1 MKFNRERVVKM
12 GQQDLYQ
19 SDFYEDKSRFVDV
32 FNGIL
37 FNGREIMKS
46 EELENADS
54 VMVSFQGQNAGKKVI
69 CDKIRKWK
77 GKYVSI
83 MVLENQSYVDYR
95 MVLRV
100 MESEVI
106 GYDTQR
112 KEAYSL
118 QRKSKRKFDKHE
130 YLSRMKKGQK
140 FIPIITLVIY
150 VGRDKLW
157 DGEKSLYGM
166 LEMDEDIKPFVNDFK
181 LNLFDYHD
189 YESFDMFK
197 TENRFLFEMLSC
209 GKNKKKMQ
217 SILKNNV
224 AYSKLDKLTVK
235 TISGILKLKIDL
247 DKIVKTDKDGK
258 EVYDMCKAFD
268 DYKEE
273 GRREIELEMVKM
285 IKNLMRNQE
294 VSFDVAIKMLGI
306 SKGRKKKLS
315 RLM

>member
-1 MKFNRERVVKM
+1 M

-37 FNGREIMKS
+37 FNGREIMKP

-106 GYDTQR
+106 GYDMQR

-217 SILKNNV
+217 CILKNNV

-268 DYKEE
+268 DFKEE

>member
-1 MKFNRERVVKM
+1 M

-118 QRKSKRKFDKHE
+118 QRKS
-130 YLSRMKKGQK
+130 
-140 FIPIITLVIY
+140 
-150 VGRDKLW
+150 
-157 DGEKSLYGM
+157 
-166 LEMDEDIKPFVNDFK
+166 
-181 LNLFDYHD
+181 NLFDYHD

>member
-1 MKFNRERVVKM
+1 M

>member
-1 MKFNRERVVKM
+1 M

-37 FNGREIMKS
+37 FNGREIMKP

-150 VGRDKLW
+150 MGRDKLW